1 MTAELSAGNGG
12 KSAMKNSEILSN
24 FLNMLSEAERMNM
37 EANQQL
43 ERLDKLTQDYLHGLE
58 FCQYKDRSKV
68 ATALSRVRKE
78 RRKWKDIKEE
88 TDVLAEWVEA
98 NKGVYNK
105 MREMLGQLR
114 KVEKYHNSERIY
126 IPKSTESE
134 DILQNL

>member
-12 KSAMKNSEILSN
+12 KGAMKNSEILTD
-24 FLNMLSEAERMNM
+24 FLNMLSEAEQMNL

-58 FCQYKDRSKV
+58 FCQYKDRAKV
-68 ATALSRVRKE
+68 ATALARVRKE

-88 TDVLAEWVEA
+88 TDTLVEWMES
-98 NKGVYNK
+98 NKVVYNK

-114 KVEKYHNSERIY
+114 KVEKYHNNERVY
-126 IPKSTESE
+126 IPKSAESE